1 MHDPAK
7 LVVVESDARNRE
19 VLEALLSRPGLDLFF
34 ATSGSEGI
42 ALAGRVLP
50 DLVLLGDTLSDR
62 AGVEVCRTLR
72 TMPQLGDVPIL
83 LFLASEDRD
92 SRLAGFEAGAD
103 DFLAKPYDKV
113 ELQTRI
119 RSILRLNRFR
129 QLMNEREKF
138 AQVVNFAPDG
148 LIVCDLEGAVSMANP
163 AMKKLL
169 GWDEIPCDQ
178 ARFVGDFVPPARRG
192 DFKAWVDSVGGS
204 TSDRMFLDCEF
215 LTRDRKAVPVE
226 LSARRFLWSGE
237 PAIQIHVRDVS
248 DTKLL
253 EAKFLRAQRLESI
266 GALAGGIA
274 HDLNN
279 VLTPILASASLLKD
293 DLRDHPARRWI
304 ELMETS
310 ALRGAGILQ
319 QILSFTRGSSEQ
331 HEVLRLKYF
340 IEEMSR
346 IVTETFPNGI
356 QFRSAYSPDL
366 SMIRGDPT
374 QIQQVLMN
382 LCVNARDAMPHGGVL
397 RVDIVNQKID
407 EILAT
412 QWPQAKSGSY
422 VRLSVTDTGC
432 GIPPEIRDKIF
443 EPFFTTKPVGKGTG
457 LGLSTVVNIAKNHG
471 GFVTMES
478 EPGRGTSFHVYF
490 PAVEVADAGKDPK
503 RVVVEIPRGNGEQIL
518 LAEDDEAISEI
529 IRATLVR
536 AGYRVSVAH
545 DGAEALAIYAREQSR
560 IRLVL
565 ADSTMPIVDGFALI
579 RVLQRLNS
587 AARVLVMCDTLTQ
600 IRLSELLEDSS
611 VGFLLKPFSA
621 EQLLLSV
628 ARELSSGQ
636 REPMPRLMP
645 REVSIRDLPAST
657 LGASF
662 ATRSGT

>member
-1 MHDPAK
+1 MHNLAK
-7 LVVVESDARNRE
+7 VLIVEDDARNRD
-19 VLEALLSRPGLDLFF
+19 VLDALLRNTGLELFF
-34 ATSGSEGI
+34 AVNGSEGI
-42 ALAGRVLP
+42 ALAGRILP
-50 DLVLLGDTLSDR
+50 DLVLLDVMLPDKDGF
-62 AGVEVCRTLR
+62 EVCRTLR
-72 TMPQLGDVPIL
+72 TMPQLGEVPIVL
-83 LFLASEDRD
+83 LTALDDRD
-92 SRLAGFEAGAD
+92 SRITGFEAGAD
-103 DFLAKPYDKV
+103 DFLSKPYDKI
-113 ELQTRI
+113 ELKTRI

-138 AQVVNFAPDG
+138 AEVVNFAPDG
-148 LIVCDLEGAVSMANP
+148 LIVCNLEGAVSLANP
-163 AMKKLL
+163 AMKKLV
-169 GWDEIPCDQ
+169 GWDEIPCGQ
-178 ARFVGDFVPPARRG
+178 ARFVGDFVPAARRG
-192 DFKAWVDSVGGS
+192 DFKEWVDSVGAS
-204 TSDRMFLDCEF
+204 TADRMFLDCEF
-215 LTRDRKAVPVE
+215 VTRDQKTIPVE
-226 LSARRFLWSGE
+226 LSARRFLWSGD

-248 DTKLL
+248 DAKLL

-266 GALAGGIA
+266 GTLAGGIA

-279 VLTPILASASLLKD
+279 VLTPILASARLLKD
-293 DLRDHPARRWI
+293 DLRDHPSRRWI

-331 HEVLRLKYF
+331 HELLRLKYF
-340 IEEMSR
+340 IEEMRR

-356 QFRSAYSPDL
+356 QFRSTFSPDL

-382 LCVNARDAMPHGGVL
+382 LCVNARDAMPQGGVL
-397 RVDIVNQKID
+397 RVDIINQKID

-432 GIPPEIRDKIF
+432 GIPPELRDKIF

-457 LGLSTVVNIAKNHG
+457 LGLSTVINIAKNHG
-471 GFVTMES
+471 GFVTLES
-478 EPGRGTSFHVYF
+478 EQGRGTSFHVFF
-490 PAVEVADAGKDPK
+490 PAVEVADGSLEVK
-503 RVVVEIPRGNGEQIL
+503 RVAPEIPRGNGEHIL

-529 IRATLVR
+529 IRATLDR

-565 ADSTMPIVDGFALI
+565 ADSTMPIVDGYALI

-600 IRLSELLEDSS
+600 MRLSDLLEDSS

-628 ARELSSGQ
+628 AEELRSGRRGQ
-636 REPMPRLMP
+636 PAALDP
-645 REVSIRDLPAST
+645 REISILDLPAST
-657 LGASF
+657 LGSSF
-662 ATRSGT
+662 ATHTGT

>member
-1 MHDPAK
+1 MSGTSTILIVDDEP
-7 LVVVESDARNRE
+7 RGRE
-19 VLEALLSRPGLDLFF
+19 TLEALLIPQGYRLEF
-34 ATSGSEGI
+34 AGSGAQ
-42 ALAGRVLP
+42 ALQQAAACHP
-50 DLVLLGDTLSDR
+50 DLVLLDVMLPDKDGFEICR
-62 AGVEVCRTLR
+62 ALR
-72 TMPQLGDVPIL
+72 AMPQLGEVPIVL
-83 LFLASEDRD
+83 LTALDDHD
-92 SRLAGFEAGAD
+92 SRIAGFEAGAD
-103 DFLAKPYDKV
+103 DFLSKPYDKI
-113 ELQTRI
+113 ELKTRI

-138 AQVVNFAPDG
+138 AEVVNFAPDG
-148 LIVCDLEGAVSMANP
+148 LIVCNLEGAVSLANP
-163 AMKKLL
+163 AMKKLV

-178 ARFVGDFVPPARRG
+178 ARFVGDFVPTARRG
-192 DFKAWVDSVGGS
+192 DFKAWVDSVGAS
-204 TSDRMFLDCEF
+204 TADRMFLDCEF
-215 LTRDRKAVPVE
+215 MTRDQKTIPVE
-226 LSARRFLWSGE
+226 LSARRFLWSGD

-248 DTKLL
+248 DAKLL

-279 VLTPILASASLLKD
+279 VLTPILASARLLKD

-331 HEVLRLKYF
+331 HELLRLKYF
-340 IEEMSR
+340 IEEMCR

-356 QFRSAYSPDL
+356 QFRSTFSPDL

-382 LCVNARDAMPHGGVL
+382 LCVNARDAMPQGGVL
-397 RVDIVNQKID
+397 RVDIINQKID

-412 QWPQAKSGSY
+412 QWPQAKPGSY

-432 GIPPEIRDKIF
+432 GISPEIRDKIF

-457 LGLSTVVNIAKNHG
+457 LGLSTVINIAKNHG

-478 EPGRGTSFHVYF
+478 EPGRGTSFHVFF
-490 PAVEVADAGKDPK
+490 PAVEVSGAASDAK
-503 RVVVEIPRGNGEQIL
+503 RVVPEIPRGNGEQIL
-518 LAEDDEAISEI
+518 LAEADEAISEI
-529 IRATLVR
+529 IRATLDR
-536 AGYRVSVAH
+536 AGYHVSVAH
-545 DGAEALAIYAREQSR
+545 DGAEALAIYARQQSR

-565 ADSTMPIVDGFALI
+565 ADSTMPIVDGYALI

-600 IRLSELLEDSS
+600 MRLSDLLEDSS

-628 ARELSSGQ
+628 AGELKPGRRGAPAALGPQ
-636 REPMPRLMP
+636 EI
-645 REVSIRDLPAST
+645 SILDLPAST